1 MENNNSL
8 LRKRPKLWALIEA
21 STERRT
27 SHLSTHSLEEDS
39 CAYLARIQEQL
50 DRTTTQHQAST
61 SKQNRIARIKEN
73 DEKAV
78 PTEKEADFDS
88 LNSSDTNNE
97 LGSCMAVNNQFD
109 DFSITEDYGKFVS
122 KFDTNVK
129 TPDMESPEAMDI
141 SGSIKSVSV
150 NPTAAKTSKKLK
162 IIYKLFEKH

>member
-39 CAYLARIQEQL
+39 CAYLAKIQEQV
-50 DRTTTQHQAST
+50 DRAPTQHQAST
-61 SKQNRIARIKEN
+61 SKQNQVARIKVNSE
-73 DEKAV
+73 
-78 PTEKEADFDS
+78 TQREADFDS
-88 LNSSDTNNE
+88 LNLSDSNND
-97 LGSCMAVNNQFD
+97 LGSCVAANNQLD
-109 DFSITEDYGKFVS
+109 DFSITEDYDTFVS

-141 SGSIKSVSV
+141 SGSIKSVSDK
-150 NPTAAKTSKKLK
+150 PTANQTSRKLK
-162 IIYKLFEKH
+162 IIYKLFEKY